1 MGNDASMRLS
11 ALIAIVT
18 VAFATPVYCS
28 QTSGMGQLPFQPI
41 IGGAGSPNLFAALT
55 RESRASIFF
64 DYARDTGDVL
74 KRLNGAGG
82 PTTVLVPTN
91 GAILA
96 LQHKPH
102 QGPPQAAAAESLSA
116 LDREKNAQAYLER
129 WVELHTIAE
138 DEALVSGRKVTFV
151 HDVPSGELQITRAW
165 HGWTINPGAIAV
177 ADVVDASNGK
187 LIFIEGTLSL

>member
-1 MGNDASMRLS
+1 M
-11 ALIAIVT
+11 
-18 VAFATPVYCS
+18 
-28 QTSGMGQLPFQPI
+28 Q
-41 IGGAGSPNLFAALT
+41 
-55 RESRASIFF
+55 ESRASIFF

-138 DEALVSGRKVTFV
+138 DVALETDDSGQPKTYETLVSGRKVTFV

-177 ADVVDASNGK
+177 ADVVDVRVSSASSSHNH
-187 LIFIEGTLSL
+187 